1 MRSTAWSR
9 FREVYGATA
18 LIWTNFCLLA
28 IVANLVATVVGE
40 NAGEDS
46 IATASVETPPDFI
59 AEAIRRTYP
68 ELSAEERVRLW
79 RESAIALTR
88 DPLVQFKEVA
98 VSGTYVNV
106 DPNGFRVGRNQGP
119 WPPAAH
125 HFNVFLLGGST
136 AFGYGVPDGQ
146 TISSHLQGILPAVDG
161 REVRV
166 YNFGRGHFAS
176 THERLLFEKLALL
189 GPAPDMAIFLDGAND
204 LAQPMGTAAA
214 SRYLSEL
221 TEREIRT
228 PLLAALRALPLA
240 RMFQQS
246 PWRVALERYA
256 AVQKAAE
263 EQIEPGTPAD
273 DARLDELIR
282 RYLANKAVIE
292 AIGAA
297 HGVRVVFVWQPV
309 PTYKYDLSQ
318 HTYHES
324 FGPHEGSRRGYPRM
338 RSCVDAHPPGA
349 DFLWCADIQE
359 GVRKLLYVDRMHY
372 SPEMSA
378 RVARCIADGIEQ
390 RGLLH

>member
-9 FREVYGATA
+9 FREAYGATA

-28 IVANLVATVVGE
+28 IVANLVATLVGE
-40 NAGEDS
+40 NAREDS
-46 IATASVETPPDFI
+46 IATASVEAPPDFI
-59 AEAIRRTYP
+59 AEAIRRTFP

-106 DPNGFRVGRNQGP
+106 DPNGFRVGRDQGP

-136 AFGYGVPDGQ
+136 AFGYGVPDSQ
-146 TISSHLQGILPAVDG
+146 TISSHLQGILPEVDG

-166 YNFGRGHFAS
+166 YNFGRGSFAS

-189 GPAPDMAIFLDGAND
+189 GPAPDMAVFLDGAND
-204 LAQPMGTAAA
+204 LAQPVDTAAV

-228 PLLAALRALPLA
+228 PLLAALRPYLA
-240 RMFQQS
+240 RMF
-246 PWRVALERYA
+246 PVAWRVALERYA
-256 AVQKAAE
+256 AVRSGRSDQ
-263 EQIEPGTPAD
+263 PGTPAD
-273 DARLDELIR
+273 DARLGELIR

-292 AIGAA
+292 
-297 HGVRVVFVWQPV
+297 R
-309 PTYKYDLSQ
+309 
-318 HTYHES
+318 
-324 FGPHEGSRRGYPRM
+324 
-338 RSCVDAHPPGA
+338 
-349 DFLWCADIQE
+349 
-359 GVRKLLYVDRMHY
+359 
-372 SPEMSA
+372 SA
-378 RVARCIADGIEQ
+378 RFPNP
-390 RGLLH
+390 